1 MPPAQGSE
9 DGGETSWRV
18 KATWAWN
25 PGKSVPG
32 AAQEALE
39 ENGFDL
45 HLAGKADPCKPRP
58 RGGL

>member
-1 MPPAQGSE
+1 MPPAQGRE

-45 HLAGKADPCKPRP
+45 HLAGKADPC
-58 RGGL
+58 